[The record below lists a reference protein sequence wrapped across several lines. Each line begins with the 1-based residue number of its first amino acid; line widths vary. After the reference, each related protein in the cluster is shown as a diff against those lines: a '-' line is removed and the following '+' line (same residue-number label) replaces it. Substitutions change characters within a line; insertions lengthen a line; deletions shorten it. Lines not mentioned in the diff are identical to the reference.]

1 MLDIGGWELLIIVA
15 LAIVV
20 VGPKELPGALRTVV
34 MWIRRAREL
43 AREFQSGIDSF
54 IQETEL
60 DQVKTGIETVADPR
74 KGVRSIGN
82 CIKEELED
90 AFDPTEDFF
99 DDDDEADGI
108 AEEDFALAEQ
118 DRLIL
123 EDERKISEPRPIEE
137 ERASDEAEDEASEGP
152 ADEEEG
158 LAANRE
164 PPAPS
169 ASPPLKTS
177 RGKARSGTKFGAKSS
192 DTVDESA

>member
-82 CIKEELED
+82 CIKGGIGGRIRSD
-90 AFDPTEDFF
+90 RGFF
-99 DDDDEADGI
+99 
-108 AEEDFALAEQ
+108 
-118 DRLIL
+118 R
-123 EDERKISEPRPIEE
+123 
-137 ERASDEAEDEASEGP
+137 
-152 ADEEEG
+152 
-158 LAANRE
+158 
-164 PPAPS
+164 
-169 ASPPLKTS
+169 
-177 RGKARSGTKFGAKSS
+177 
-192 DTVDESA
+192 